1 MDLNFA
7 KIRTISIHLDIID
20 LFNILDL
27 NEPITILQSEKSHS
41 AQKRRK
47 LDFRKSFIFVNADRA
62 SPVTVVANKSICISS
77 FLAQLSLFYIILSI
91 KFSIKSTSR

>member
-27 NEPITILQSEKSHS
+27 NEPITDPSIREISLCPE
-41 AQKRRK
+41 AQK
-47 LDFRKSFIFVNADRA
+47 AG
-62 SPVTVVANKSICISS
+62 
-77 FLAQLSLFYIILSI
+77 LSEIIHL
-91 KFSIKSTSR
+91 R